1 MDVLVPGMTLA
12 TVSPEHFDV
21 LVHPDTLRA
30 TSVVPV
36 HPKRVLSFMRRIS
49 LSPQVFEF
57 PSALQRLYDACGVQM
72 DPEL

>member
-1 MDVLVPGMTLA
+1 MTLA

-57 PSALQRLYDACGVQM
+57 PSDACGVQM
-72 DPEL
+72 DPELKNE